1 MHLNPMSNENGTSE
15 NRDITGRDGRGRFRK
30 GVTGNPG
37 GRPKT
42 MAAAILDRR
51 PTASTDVVDFWTLVA
66 FGSATAVQKRYGVK
80 PRLQD
85 RLAAAKELADR
96 LDGRAIQAV
105 EIDDDGP
112 EVPVFVFPPGTHI
125 AIE

>member
-1 MHLNPMSNENGTSE
+1 MSKENGTPE
-15 NRDITGRDGRGRFRK
+15 NRDITGRDAGGRFQK

-42 MAAAILDRR
+42 MAAAILDRC
-51 PTASTDVVDFWTLVA
+51 PTASTDVVDFWTLIA
-66 FGSATAVQKRYGVK
+66 FGSATAVQKRYGLK

-96 LDGRAIQAV
+96 LHGRAIPAV
-105 EIDDDGP
+105 DIDDDRP
-112 EVPVFVFPPGTHI
+112 DVPVFVFPPTMYGNG
-125 AIE
+125 